1 MNPGWHVM
9 EHGSLLQL
17 AHNLWLVDGAVP
29 RMALRRSCTVVRRNT
44 GGLVVHSAI
53 CLDEST
59 QAHLEALGPVEHVVV
74 PGAMHRLD
82 APRYAER
89 CPAAR
94 VVAPASVREKVEE
107 RRRRAAERLHR
118 RTASKGRL
126 ACAALRA
133 LPPPEPAA
141 SASVY
146 LSSATA
152 YWPWRKAASP
162 SDLRRCTPS

>member
-1 MNPGWHVM
+1 MNSGWHVM

-17 AHNLWLVDGAVP
+17 AHNLWWVDGAVP

-82 APRYAER
+82 APRCRAL
-89 CPAAR
+89 PAAH
-94 VVAPASVREKVEE
+94 VVAPTSVREKVEE
-107 RRRRAAERLHR
+107 VVHVDLTTDEFPNGEDVLCFRLR
-118 RTASKGRL
+118 VCGREFVMQVRSDDGVTL
-126 ACAALRA
+126 VFNDACSTCPTREARGAG
-133 LPPPEPAA
+133 
-141 SASVY
+141 
-146 LSSATA
+146 
-152 YWPWRKAASP
+152 
-162 SDLRRCTPS
+162 CCG